1 MGSCPDTDID
11 RGGLKKL
18 TANEVGLPEYNRA
31 FEFLPP
37 PPSPGDKGKR
47 YPYKKICHGAQC
59 KIQFFFFYG
68 VFRYQ

>member
-1 MGSCPDTDID
+1 MRWDYQNTIEPSNSC
-11 RGGLKKL
+11 
-18 TANEVGLPEYNRA
+18 
-31 FEFLPP
+31 PP

-68 VFRYQ
+68 VFRYQKLHDVWNLHLDHVI